1 MEGIKSMNK
10 PVYLFV
16 VTVLTLMLAG
26 CNSGSDIN
34 NEKNEEKENL
44 VVTTTFLHD
53 MVSVLETDVDAFN
66 VELIIPA
73 GEDPHVYEPKA
84 SDLKTLTNADI
95 TLYHGLNFE
104 GRMADVLNDGVSV
117 TENFDTSNLEEMEQD
132 EETVVDPHFWFNLDL
147 YQQAFE
153 RVKDT
158 LIENNPGNKEQY
170 EANYDAYIAE
180 LKELDEYVSAR
191 IQEIPKESRIL
202 VTPHDAFGYLSTAY
216 DIEVHAPQGFSTDG
230 EVSNN
235 QIQKTADMIVDNNV
249 KAIFVETTTNPDRM
263 KRIQEVVTS
272 QGGEVELVG
281 EGNELLSD
289 SLAREGESGDTF
301 LSMYRHNIDIIV
313 DHLK

>member
-1 MEGIKSMNK
+1 MKKGMYLSIVAILALMIAACSPNTEAGNDGKK
-10 PVYLFV
+10 P
-16 VTVLTLMLAG
+16 
-26 CNSGSDIN
+26 
-34 NEKNEEKENL
+34 NL
-44 VVTTTFLHD
+44 VVTTTFLND
-53 MVSVLETDVDAFN
+53 MVAVLEADVEAFN
-66 VELIIPA
+66 TKLVIPA

-84 SDLKTLTNADI
+84 SDLRVLTEADVI
-95 TLYHGLNFE
+95 LYHGLNFE
-104 GRMADVLNDGVSV
+104 GRMADVLTEGVSV
-117 TENFDTSNLEEMEQD
+117 TEDFDTSALEEMQYED
-132 EETVVDPHFWFNLDL
+132 EKVVDPHFWFNLDL

-158 LIENNPGNKEQY
+158 LIKNNPEGEDQY
-170 EANYDAYIAE
+170 EANYEAYLEE
-180 LKELDEYVSAR
+180 LNELDQYVNKR
-191 IQEIPKESRIL
+191 IQEVPEESRIL

-216 DIEVHAPQGFSTDG
+216 DIEVHAPQGFSTDS

-263 KRIQEVVTS
+263 RRIQEVVAS

-289 SLAREGESGDTF
+289 SLAREGEDGDTF
-301 LSMYRHNIDIIV
+301 LSMYRHNIDVIV